1 MMTEEQ
7 IPPETS
13 ADPVAP
19 RAQIAGLIE
28 DVKALAQA
36 EIDYARARLSY
47 SGAIAKRAGL
57 FALLAFMVF
66 GSACIALVIGT
77 MLIIDHYWGPW
88 AATIITVLSFALI
101 ALLLGLR
108 AQAIAKRLDFG
119 GDDNG

>member
-1 MMTEEQ
+1 M
-7 IPPETS
+7 P
-13 ADPVAP
+13 
-19 RAQIAGLIE
+19 
-28 DVKALAQA
+28 
-36 EIDYARARLSY
+36 AR
-47 SGAIAKRAGL
+47 GFPI
-57 FALLAFMVF
+57 ALLAFMVF